1 MTTIA
6 YRDGVIAYD
15 SRAVQHDMVVSNT
28 FPKMF
33 EYKDHIFFVAG
44 DVADYSGF
52 ANDMVA
58 GKQSKEW
65 EVSAFMVC
73 PDGKL
78 WMTGGGGGAWRFELP
93 LTETAAIGSGMA
105 FALAG
110 MDFGLSAK
118 KAVKYAMTRDPFTG
132 GKVRTYMV
140 GG

>member
-1 MTTIA
+1 M
-6 YRDGVIAYD
+6 IAYD

-33 EYKDHIFFVAG
+33 EHKNHIFFVAG

-73 PDGKL
+73 PSGKL

-93 LTETAAIGSGMA
+93 LTETAAIGSGQD
-105 FALAG
+105 FAYSA
-110 MDFGLSAK
+110 MDFGKTAK
-118 KAVKYAMTRDPFTG
+118 QAVKYAMTRDSNTG
-132 GKVRTYMV
+132 GKVRTFKLTK
-140 GG
+140 